1 MAKADALTRAQDLS
15 VGDKDQ
21 LAENKYAGI
30 VASAMDAIIAV
41 DGQQRI
47 TVFNA
52 AAEKMFL
59 YSAPQAIGKPIS
71 ALIPSRF
78 LQVQSADTQ
87 YFRKNGSSSGAQN
100 KMRSLSAVRAN
111 GEGFPIEAS
120 ISQLRTKDEQIFTV
134 IVRDI
139 TERMRADEINERLTT
154 ELQAANQTLR
164 EQINQRETAEAAL
177 LTAHQELR
185 LRSDEMERS
194 ASLKRRLAE
203 MGEFLQ
209 SCVTSAEARQ
219 VAEHSLQTLFPH
231 AGGIVYLN
239 RDFDSLVESVASWNT
254 TGLASKETLEH
265 HECWG
270 LRRGRPHLVR
280 SSDPTTKCAH
290 VREMP
295 EGCSIC
301 VPMVAQGQ
309 PLGLFHLAWI
319 GNGAAPSASYLE
331 HQEDIAVS
339 AAETLAFAIANVKL
353 REKLKE
359 QTIRDPLTQL
369 YNRRHLEGALYREMS
384 RASRTGTPVGLV
396 MIDVDNFKLFNDSFG
411 HLVGDKLL
419 RTLGAYLK
427 SHVRPEDVPARY
439 GGEEFALILP
449 GASCSIVT
457 GRAEALRKGFRDIP
471 VELGGIEKLDRIS
484 ISCGVAIFPEHGST
498 VEEVFRAADG
508 ALYQAKKSGKNCVMV
523 SSERRPAE
531 TNMAQG
537 VLAQNTN
544 GKPPDSLRTA
554 EGRVLSKP

>member
-1 MAKADALTRAQDLS
+1 MAKADALTRVQDLS

-59 YSAPQAIGKPIS
+59 CSAPQAIGKPIS
-71 ALIPSRF
+71 TLIPSRF
-78 LQVQSADTQ
+78 LQVQSADAQ
-87 YFRKNGSSSGAQN
+87 YFRRNGSSNCAQN
-100 KMRSLSAVRAN
+100 KMRSLSGLRAN
-111 GEGFPIEAS
+111 GEEFPMEAS
-120 ISQLRTKDEQIFTV
+120 ISQLRTNDEQIFTV
-134 IVRDI
+134 IVRDV
-139 TERMRADEINERLTT
+139 TERMRAEENNERLTT

-164 EQINQRETAEAAL
+164 EQIIQRETAEAAL

-219 VAEHSLQTLFPH
+219 IAEHSLQALFPH

-239 RDFDSLVESVASWNT
+239 RDFDNLVESFASWNT

-290 VREMP
+290 VHELP

-309 PLGLFHLAWI
+309 PLGLFHLAWT
-319 GNGAAPSASYLE
+319 GNGDAPSACYLE

-369 YNRRHLEGALYREMS
+369 YNRRHLEDALYREMS
-384 RASRTGTPVGLV
+384 RASRTNTPVGLI

-449 GASCSIVT
+449 GASRGIVT
-457 GRAEALRKGFRDIP
+457 VRAEALRKGFRDIP
-471 VELGGIEKLDRIS
+471 LELGGIEGIS
-484 ISCGVAIFPEHGST
+484 ISCGVAIFPEHGNT
-498 VEEVFRAADG
+498 VEELFHAADA
-508 ALYQAKKSGKNCVMV
+508 ALYGAKKNGKNCVMV
-523 SSERRPAE
+523 SADR
-531 TNMAQG
+531 
-537 VLAQNTN
+537 
-544 GKPPDSLRTA
+544 LRL
-554 EGRVLSKP
+554 G